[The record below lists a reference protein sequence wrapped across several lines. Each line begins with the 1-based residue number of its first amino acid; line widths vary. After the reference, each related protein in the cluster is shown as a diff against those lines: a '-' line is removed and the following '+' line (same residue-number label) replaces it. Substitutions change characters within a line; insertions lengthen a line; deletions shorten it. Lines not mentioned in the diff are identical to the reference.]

1 MKIKQIFQ
9 WLFGSNRKKSVSLP
23 NGMQA
28 DKSEMMQKVVGMLS
42 NTRDAELTCDEVF
55 ALLDQFAELA
65 ARGED
70 VAQLMPLIQQHL
82 DMCEDCREEYKVLE
96 KIMLNTA

>member
-1 MKIKQIFQ
+1 MKIKRIFQ
-9 WLFGSNRKKSVSLP
+9 RLFGSSKGKPVSP
-23 NGMQA
+23 QGGIQS
-28 DKSEMMQKVVGMLS
+28 DKSEMMQKMMAMLS
-42 NTRDAELTCDEVF
+42 NTQDVELTCDDVF

-65 ARGED
+65 AQGED

-96 KIMLNTA
+96 SIVHNVT

>member
-9 WLFGSNRKKSVSLP
+9 WLFGSNRKKSASLP
-23 NGMQA
+23 DGMQA
-28 DKSEMMQKVVGMLS
+28 DKSEMMQKVMGMLS
-42 NTRDAELTCDEVF
+42 NTRDVELTCDEVF

-96 KIMLNTA
+96 KIILNTA

>member
-9 WLFGSNRKKSVSLP
+9 RLFGLNKNKSAYPPSR
-23 NGMQA
+23 MQA
-28 DKSEMMQKVVGMLS
+28 DKSEMMQKMLTMLS
-42 NTRDAELTCDEVF
+42 NTREVELTCDEVF
-55 ALLDQFAELA
+55 EMLDQFAELA

-96 KIMLNTA
+96 KIILNTA